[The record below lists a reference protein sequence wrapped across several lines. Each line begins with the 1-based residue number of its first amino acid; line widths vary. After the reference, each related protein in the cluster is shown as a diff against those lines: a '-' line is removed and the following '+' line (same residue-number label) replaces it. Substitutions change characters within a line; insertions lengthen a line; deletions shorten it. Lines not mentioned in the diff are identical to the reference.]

1 MAIQLAV
8 VMRHQPIDN
17 PWITHQWV
25 LEEVSVDMGQFA
37 TVTIQEAFSVEQIR
51 AYRLSDNQQGKRWL
65 YTGFDLDV
73 YADEAEGYF
82 LNVSSEKPCW
92 FVMWRL
98 EEEPQAYINP
108 QSQAFL
114 TANEA
119 LAIPHRILVSYNE
132 AARLLDG
139 GEAVDNILMSAEY
152 ISWLKEYVDEKY
164 RPEPK
169 RRQKPASFKG
179 AVRPAEE

>member
-25 LEEVSVDMGQFA
+25 LDEVSVDMGQFA
-37 TVTIQEAFSVEQIR
+37 PVTIQEAFSIDQVR
-51 AYRLSDNQQGKRWL
+51 AYRLSDNHQGRRWL

-73 YADEAEGYF
+73 YVDEAEGYF

-98 EEEPQAYINP
+98 EEISSLE
-108 QSQAFL
+108 
-114 TANEA
+114 EA
-119 LAIPHRILVSYNE
+119 IAVPHRVMLSYNE

-139 GEAVDNILMSAEY
+139 GEQVDQIALDPLILDSLQQFVAEN
-152 ISWLKEYVDEKY
+152 Y
-164 RPEPK
+164 RPQVKK
-169 RRQKPASFKG
+169 RHRPESFKG
-179 AVRPAEE
+179 ANRGVDQKASRNE

>member
-1 MAIQLAV
+1 MHFAV
-8 VMRHQPIDN
+8 VMRKQKMTN
-17 PWITHQWV
+17 QWV
-25 LEEVSVDMGQFA
+25 SHRWFPQEVIPDMGQFGA
-37 TVTIQEAFSVEQIR
+37 DAVENTPQKISGR
-51 AYRLSDNQQGKRWL
+51 FLERNDLGESWL
-65 YTGFDLDV
+65 FTGFSLNLF
-73 YADEAEGYF
+73 ADEAEGYY
-82 LNVSSEKPCW
+82 LNVIAQSPCW

-98 EEEPQAYINP
+98 EEEPQAYINQ

-139 GEAVDNILMSAEY
+139 GEAVDNIPMSTEH

>member
-37 TVTIQEAFSVEQIR
+37 TVTIQEAFSVDQIR
-51 AYRLSDNQQGKRWL
+51 AYRLSDNQQGRRWL
-65 YTGFDLDV
+65 YTGFNLDV
-73 YADEAEGYF
+73 FVDEAEGYF

-98 EEEPQAYINP
+98 EEVSCLE
-108 QSQAFL
+108 
-114 TANEA
+114 EA
-119 LAIPHRILVSYNE
+119 IAVPHRVMLSYNE

-139 GEAVDNILMSAEY
+139 GEQVDQIILDPLILESLQQFVAEN
-152 ISWLKEYVDEKY
+152 Y
-164 RPEPK
+164 RPEVKK
-169 RRQKPASFKG
+169 RHRPESFKG
-179 AVRPAEE
+179 ANRGVDQKASRNE

>member
-8 VMRHQPIDN
+8 VMRHQPIEN

-37 TVTIQEAFSVEQIR
+37 AVTIQEAFSVDQIR
-51 AYRLSDNQQGKRWL
+51 AYRLSDNHQGSRWL
-65 YTGFDLDV
+65 HTGFELDV
-73 YADEAEGYF
+73 YIDEAEGYF

-98 EEEPQAYINP
+98 EEVSSLE
-108 QSQAFL
+108 
-114 TANEA
+114 EA
-119 LAIPHRILVSYNE
+119 IAVPHRVMLSYNE

-139 GEAVDNILMSAEY
+139 GEQVDQITLDPLILESLQQFVAEN
-152 ISWLKEYVDEKY
+152 Y
-164 RPEPK
+164 RPQVKK
-169 RRQKPASFKG
+169 RHRPESFKG
-179 AVRPAEE
+179 ANRGVDQKASRNE

>member
-8 VMRHQPIDN
+8 VMRHQPIEN

-37 TVTIQEAFSVEQIR
+37 AVTIQEAFSVDQIR
-51 AYRLSDNQQGKRWL
+51 AYRLSDNHQGSRWL
-65 YTGFDLDV
+65 YTGFELDV
-73 YADEAEGYF
+73 YIDEAEGYF

-98 EEEPQAYINP
+98 EEVSSLE
-108 QSQAFL
+108 
-114 TANEA
+114 EA
-119 LAIPHRILVSYNE
+119 IAVPHRVMLSYNE

-139 GEAVDNILMSAEY
+139 GEQVDQITLDPLILESLQQFVAEN
-152 ISWLKEYVDEKY
+152 Y
-164 RPEPK
+164 RPQVKK
-169 RRQKPASFKG
+169 RHRPESFKG
-179 AVRPAEE
+179 ANRGVDQKVSRNE

>member
-1 MAIQLAV
+1 MSIQLAV

-37 TVTIQEAFSVEQIR
+37 TVTIQEAFSVDQIR
-51 AYRLSDNQQGKRWL
+51 AYRLSDNQQGRRWL
-65 YTGFDLDV
+65 YTGFNLDV
-73 YADEAEGYF
+73 FVDEAEGYF

-98 EEEPQAYINP
+98 EEVSSLEEVVAV
-108 QSQAFL
+108 
-114 TANEA
+114 
-119 LAIPHRILVSYNE
+119 PHRVMLSYNE

-139 GEAVDNILMSAEY
+139 GEQVDQITLDPLILESLQQFVAEN
-152 ISWLKEYVDEKY
+152 Y
-164 RPEPK
+164 RPQVKK
-169 RRQKPASFKG
+169 RHRPESFKG
-179 AVRPAEE
+179 ANRGVDQKASRNE

>member
-1 MAIQLAV
+1 MHFAV
-8 VMRHQPIDN
+8 VMRKQKMTN
-17 PWITHQWV
+17 QWV
-25 LEEVSVDMGQFA
+25 SHRWFPQEVIPDMGQFGA
-37 TVTIQEAFSVEQIR
+37 DTVENAPQKISGRFLERNDLGES
-51 AYRLSDNQQGKRWL
+51 WL
-65 YTGFDLDV
+65 FTGFSLNLF
-73 YADEAEGYF
+73 ADEAEGYY
-82 LNVSSEKPCW
+82 LNVTAQSPCW